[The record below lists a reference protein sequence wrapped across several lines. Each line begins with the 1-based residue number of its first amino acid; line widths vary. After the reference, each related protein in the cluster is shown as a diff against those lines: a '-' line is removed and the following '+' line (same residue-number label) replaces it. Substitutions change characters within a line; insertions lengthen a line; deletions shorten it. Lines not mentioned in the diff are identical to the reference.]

1 MNGYIIINQEIMKA
15 SVILN
20 RNSGTI
26 NGNKEKY
33 SHEVIVDL
41 FNKLNAECKVY
52 FLDEIDVTQIIKKCF
67 IEKPDSVVAGGGDG
81 TVNLVASSLLG
92 SNTPLGILPLGTLNH
107 FAKDNKIPLDIKE
120 AVSVIVKKN
129 IKEIDAGSVN
139 GKIFIN
145 NSSIGIYPKVV
156 KHRDYQVEK
165 FGGNKWASMIIAYVT
180 VVKKFSSFKVDI
192 HSNGQI
198 IKAKT
203 PFIFI
208 GNNEYQMDLFKF
220 GTREKLDE
228 GLLDLYFPNT
238 TSWLSMTRFA
248 ASALFKK
255 LNQVRDFNIIKAKEV
270 TISLIKKRKLIEVSL
285 DGEVFHLESPLFYKI
300 HPKALK
306 VIVP

>member
-1 MNGYIIINQEIMKA
+1 MKA

-20 RNSGTI
+20 KNSGTI

-33 SHEVIVDL
+33 SPEVIVDL
-41 FNKLNAECKVY
+41 FNKLNAECKIY
-52 FLDEIDVTQIIKKCF
+52 LLDDTDITQIINECF
-67 IEKPDSVVAGGGDG
+67 REKTDTVVAGGGDG

-92 SNTPLGILPLGTLNH
+92 SDTPLGILPLGTLNH

-129 IKEIDAGSVN
+129 IKKIDVGSVN

-156 KHRDYQVEK
+156 EHRDSQIK
-165 FGGNKWASMIIAYVT
+165 RFGGNKWTSMVMAYVN
-180 VVKKFSSFKVDI
+180 VVKRFSFFKVDI
-192 HSNGQI
+192 NSNGQT
-198 IKAKT
+198 IKVKT

-208 GNNEYQMDLFKF
+208 GNNEYQMDLLKL

-238 TSWLSMTRFA
+238 TTWFSMIRFGA
-248 ASALFKK
+248 ATLFKK
-255 LNQVRDFNIIKAKEV
+255 LKQVRDFNIIKAKEV
-270 TISLIKKRKLIEVSL
+270 TISVRKKRKLIEVAL
-285 DGEVFHLESPLFYKI
+285 DGEVFHLKSPLFYKI

-306 VIVP
+306 IIVP

>member
-1 MNGYIIINQEIMKA
+1 MKA

-20 RNSGTI
+20 KSSGTI
-26 NGNKEKY
+26 NGDKEKY
-33 SHEVIVDL
+33 SPEVIIDL
-41 FNKLNAECKVY
+41 FRKLNTECKVY
-52 FLDEIDVTQIIKKCF
+52 FLDEIDVTQIINECF
-67 IEKPDSVVAGGGDG
+67 KEKTDTVVAGGGDG

-92 SNTPLGILPLGTLNH
+92 SDTPLGILPLGTLNH

-129 IKEIDAGSVN
+129 IKKIDVGSVN

-156 KHRDYQVEK
+156 EHRDSQIER
-165 FGGNKWASMIIAYVT
+165 FGGNKWTSMAMAYVN
-180 VVKKFSSFKVDI
+180 VVKRFSFFKVDV
-192 HSNGQI
+192 HSNGQT
-198 IKAKT
+198 IKVKT

-208 GNNEYQMDLFKF
+208 GNNEYQMDLLKL

-238 TSWLSMTRFA
+238 TSWFSMIRFGA
-248 ASALFKK
+248 ATLFKK
-255 LNQVRDFNIIKAKEV
+255 LKQVRDFNIIKAKEV
-270 TISLIKKRKLIEVSL
+270 TISLRKKRKLIEVAL
-285 DGEVFHLESPLFYKI
+285 DGEVFHLKSPLFYKI

-306 VIVP
+306 IIVP

>member
-1 MNGYIIINQEIMKA
+1 MKA

-20 RNSGTI
+20 KNSGTI

-33 SHEVIVDL
+33 SPEVIVDL
-41 FNKLNAECKVY
+41 FNKLNAECKIY
-52 FLDEIDVTQIIKKCF
+52 LLDDTDITQIINECF
-67 IEKPDSVVAGGGDG
+67 REKTDTVVAGGGDG

-92 SNTPLGILPLGTLNH
+92 SDTPLGILPLGTLNH

-129 IKEIDAGSVN
+129 IKKIDVGSVN

-156 KHRDYQVEK
+156 EHRDSQIK
-165 FGGNKWASMIIAYVT
+165 RFGGNKWTSMVMAYVN
-180 VVKKFSSFKVDI
+180 VVKRFSFFKVDI
-192 HSNGQI
+192 NSNGQT
-198 IKAKT
+198 IKVKT

-208 GNNEYQMDLFKF
+208 GNNEYQMDLLKL

-238 TSWLSMTRFA
+238 TSWFSMIRFGA
-248 ASALFKK
+248 ATLFKK
-255 LNQVRDFNIIKAKEV
+255 LKQVRDFNIIKAKEV
-270 TISLIKKRKLIEVSL
+270 TISVRKKRKLIEVAL
-285 DGEVFHLESPLFYKI
+285 DGEVFHLKSPLFYKI

-306 VIVP
+306 IIVP

>member
-1 MNGYIIINQEIMKA
+1 MKA

-20 RNSGTI
+20 KNSGTI
-26 NGNKEKY
+26 NGDKEKH
-33 SHEVIVDL
+33 SPEVIVDL
-41 FNKLNAECKVY
+41 FHELNTECKTY
-52 FLDEIDVTQIIKKCF
+52 LLEEIDITEIIKECF
-67 IEKPDSVVAGGGDG
+67 REKTDIVVAGGGDG
-81 TVNLVASSLLG
+81 TVNLVASSLSG

-129 IKEIDAGSVN
+129 IKAIDVGSVN

-156 KHRDYQVEK
+156 KHRDSQIER
-165 FGGNKWASMIIAYVT
+165 FGGNKWTSMIIAYVN
-180 VVKKFSSFKVDI
+180 VVKRFSSFKVDI
-192 HSNGQI
+192 HSNNQI

-208 GNNEYQMDLFKF
+208 GNNEYQMDLFKL
-220 GTREKLDE
+220 GTRDRLDE

-238 TSWLSMTRFA
+238 TNWSSMIRFA
-248 ASALFKK
+248 ALALFKK
-255 LNQVRDFNIIKAKEV
+255 LNQAKDFNIVKTKEI
-270 TISLIKKRKLIEVSL
+270 TIYLTKKRQQIEVAL

-306 VIVP
+306 IIVP